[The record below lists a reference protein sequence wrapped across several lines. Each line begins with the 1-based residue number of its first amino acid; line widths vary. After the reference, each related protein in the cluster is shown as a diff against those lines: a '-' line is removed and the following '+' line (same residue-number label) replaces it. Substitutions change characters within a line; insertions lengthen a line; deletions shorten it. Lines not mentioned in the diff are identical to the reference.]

1 SLPYRKLRVITVYRS
16 PSSPPESFTSFLEFI
31 SPLMSQQFPCILV
44 GDFNYPN
51 IDWPSLSSPTN
62 EDIIDF
68 ACDHHLMQ
76 LVTFPTR
83 LLRCLDLVFCNS
95 AVVCNLSP
103 SVPLSDHL
111 SLIFDLCI
119 PPPPSRLHSP
129 SRMYRHANW
138 NSINDHIFNHDWTV
152 ALNALDTNSAYEY
165 FVRFVNNLLDA
176 FVPLSKPTH
185 HSRYPRTLKILYGKC
200 ATLVRLAPNSV
211 QCITMTS
218 RFNKAFL
225 NYHCFVETQIV
236 SSRNSK
242 AFYTLCN
249 DRIKSPKTTP
259 SGLIDSKGTVLLT
272 NDEKCLAFSSF
283 FSSAFAVPQQSP
295 LPLPSPSLIFD
306 LSVISHADI
315 LCALRTLSPKINVS
329 PDQIPSIVLAKC
341 KFSIVS
347 PLAIIFNKS
356 LLTSQYHI
364 NNIPLI
370 PPSDKKLFVKDLGV
384 FFTPS
389 LSFSEH
395 INKFISKS
403 RSKNRR
409 TMIDLSFVH
418 SILHK
423 RTLLDTSSLLYLSP
437 LSRPLRNS
445 HNLRIT
451 LPFLPPSS
459 HSTLLEPLLYGI
471 HCPPPQYHLEVT
483 PSAYSY
489 RPNHPPSSLIPKL
502 NHGSIFD
509 LYPPPPHSPTL
520 AAARTESTTSTDIRL
535 WSTLSHLYVHYSD
548 GINNE

>member
-1 SLPYRKLRVITVYRS
+1 MGLQALSIRCKLPQLSFLLSAFKYLLLSLSETWLSGSDSDTFLIGGHPHPVLVSTFSATLLESCIVDLHITYSSSLPYRKLRVITVYRS

-218 RFNKAFL
+218 RFNKALL

-236 SSRNSK
+236 SSRNPK

-356 LLTSQYHI
+356 LLTSQ
-364 NNIPLI
+364 
-370 PPSDKKLFVKDLGV
+370 
-384 FFTPS
+384 
-389 LSFSEH
+389 
-395 INKFISKS
+395 
-403 RSKNRR
+403 
-409 TMIDLSFVH
+409 
-418 SILHK
+418 
-423 RTLLDTSSLLYLSP
+423 
-437 LSRPLRNS
+437 
-445 HNLRIT
+445 
-451 LPFLPPSS
+451 
-459 HSTLLEPLLYGI
+459 LLEPLLYGI